1 MNHSSDRDN
10 VPVREPVRGSVL
22 GPVLGLDLGDA
33 RIGVAISDEERRL
46 AVPVGTVHVGQPPGE
61 LFAIAELARE
71 RGVTRIVVGLPLTLR
86 GEHGARAGHAT
97 AFTEALAAVV
107 DVPIEL
113 QDERLSTVE
122 AERALGTAGTRG
134 RERRRVVDAS
144 AAAVILQAW
153 LDEHRRNG

>member
-1 MNHSSDRDN
+1 VH
-10 VPVREPVRGSVL
+10 EPVP

-33 RIGVAISDEERRL
+33 RIGVAISDGERRL

-61 LFAIAELARE
+61 LVAIAELVRG
-71 RGVTRIVVGLPLTLR
+71 RGVTRIIVGLPLTLR
-86 GEHGARAGHAT
+86 GERGARASHAT
-97 AFTEALAAVV
+97 AFTEAIAAVV

-122 AERALGTAGTRG
+122 AERALGAAGARG

-144 AAAVILQAW
+144 AATVILQAW
-153 LDEHRRNG
+153 LDAHRRNR

>member
-1 MNHSSDRDN
+1 MNPPQNPDGHTI
-10 VPVREPVRGSVL
+10 PVREPNR

-33 RIGVAISDEERRL
+33 RIGVAISDEDLRL

-61 LFAIAELARE
+61 LVAIAELVRE

-86 GEHGARAGHAT
+86 GEHGSRAAHAE
-97 AFTEALAAVV
+97 AFTEALASVV
-107 DVPIEL
+107 AVPIET

-122 AERALGTAGTRG
+122 AERALGAAGSRG

-153 LDEHRRNG
+153 LDTHRRNG